1 MCLSTSDMLND
12 NIPSYKGKRL
22 RLGKPKCVL
31 YLLSTDIDSIFHKI
45 LIARYSGVR
54 NYLVL
59 MVAPNSFG
67 RHSEAF
73 FSDLWNQDTPTELL
87 IHHTIGAPEIR
98 IGVTIDIEEPGGKNL
113 ILCMLRV
120 IDHFRPLPVQM
131 PYIIDCFTTN
141 HFVNTNLL
149 NSIPYLPLFGAS
161 YFKPN
166 TFAFPFAPHEAN
178 FHEYAA
184 DLGGELPDIHRAI
197 LYNDVLLTAKLLSEN
212 PALVHKKD
220 PWGIKAHQLAYY
232 LGSLPLYER
241 IVRARKCCPTTSSN
255 DESEQFLGEQLLEI
269 WQKTGFTTCAPFGL
283 PCSKEMARILI
294 AQRRKDYEA
303 LINGPLPVRSSLHL
317 ACIAGTLD
325 TIEKILE
332 SNPHCINEPDGL
344 GYTPLL
350 LAAVHGN
357 AQLVQWLLKKG
368 ASHQTV
374 IHKNAL
380 HGVTVL
386 KLLDNAAT
394 PEVLKALLKVR
405 WDQEEIKDQ
414 LCFAIAK
421 NDYSR
426 AKALAYYYKQWRVLD
441 KNHNVTPSWIE
452 LALGYGDLYHHET
465 GELIKTLLMSHDFPI
480 ELGLPFKSEPST
492 FDLLDNHNKK
502 INTKA
507 KSKSLHV
514 HHAYDYIED
523 NQLISKFESSHL
535 TIQSI
540 LKRVED
546 LTTNEIKQIH
556 ALFFSTFEMMYDN
569 SEENQQA
576 YLAHALEDSDERP
589 SYINCFYDGDT
600 LAAFMT
606 FELFEIDN
614 QVIFHGKL
622 AGNCNAPQY
631 TSQQLIA
638 LVFRALAATK
648 LQMHDKKVFVYVK
661 AISPGLGLSV
671 AMPGMNPEYYPKYQ
685 RDITESFVTK
695 IVEATGEELTQGK
708 IPAKLRVK
716 GSRKLD
722 ETNLPVSWFFSEAG
736 TDGKNA
742 LGVCY
747 EMTLPMIKQYLQSL
761 STHHINGR
769 ALMDFVSIWKE
780 FTQDTQHFWLRSKL

>member
-1 MCLSTSDMLND
+1 MRLSTSDTLND

-22 RLGKPKCVL
+22 TLGKPQSVL
-31 YLLSTDIDSIFHKI
+31 YLLSTDVDSAFHKI
-45 LIARYSGVR
+45 LITRYSGIKDYV
-54 NYLVL
+54 VL
-59 MVAPNSFG
+59 MVAPSPFG
-67 RHSEAF
+67 SHKAF
-73 FSDLWNQDTPTELL
+73 FDALWNQHIPSELL
-87 IHHTIGAPEIR
+87 IHYDIGKPSVR
-98 IGVTIDIEEPGGKNL
+98 VGVTIDIEDTQGKAL
-113 ILCMLRV
+113 ILRMLNI
-120 IDHFRPLPVQM
+120 IDIARPLPMDIQD
-131 PYIIDCFTTN
+131 IIACFTAK
-141 HFVNTNLL
+141 HFVNPNALD
-149 NSIPYLPLFGAS
+149 SIPYLPLFGAS

-166 TFAFPFAPHEAN
+166 KFAFPFAPHQAN
-178 FHEYAA
+178 FREYEA

-197 LYNDVLLTAKLLSEN
+197 LHNDVLLTVKLLSEN

-232 LGSLPLYER
+232 LGNLPLYEC
-241 IVRARKCCPTTSSN
+241 IVHARKRCPTTSSN

-269 WQKTGFTTCAPFGL
+269 WQDTGFITCAPFGL
-283 PCSKEMARILI
+283 PPSHKI
-294 AQRRKDYEA
+294 AQECINQHKKNYEA

-332 SNPHCINEPDGL
+332 SNPHRINEPDGL

-357 AQLVQWLLKKG
+357 AQLVQRLLKKG

-374 IHKNAL
+374 IHNNAL

-394 PEVLKALLKVR
+394 PEVLQALLKVR
-405 WDQEEIKDQ
+405 WDQKEIKDQ
-414 LCFAIAK
+414 LCFTIAR

-426 AKALAYYYKQWRVLD
+426 AKALSYYYKQWRVLD

-452 LALGYGDLYHHET
+452 LALGYGDLYHHKT
-465 GELIKTLLMSHDFPI
+465 SELIKTLLMSHDFPI
-480 ELGLPFKSEPST
+480 ELGFTFKAESST
-492 FDLLDNHNKK
+492 FDLLNNHNKK
-502 INTKA
+502 IITKA

-514 HHAYDYIED
+514 QHEYDYIEG

-546 LTTNEIKQIH
+546 LTEDEIKKIH

-589 SYINCFYDGDT
+589 SYINCFYDGET
-600 LAAFMT
+600 LVAFMT

-614 QVIFHGKL
+614 HIIFHGKL

-671 AMPGMNPEYYPKYQ
+671 AMPGMSPEYYPKYQ
-685 RDITESFVTK
+685 RDITEDFVKK
-695 IVEATGEELTQGK
+695 IVEATGEELTRGK

-736 TDGKNA
+736 RDGKNA

-747 EMTLPMIKQYLQSL
+747 EMTLPMIKQYLKSL
-761 STHHINGR
+761 STHHIDGR
-769 ALMDFVSIWKE
+769 ALMDFVSMWKE
-780 FTQDTQHFWLRSKL
+780 FTGATQHLWLRSKL